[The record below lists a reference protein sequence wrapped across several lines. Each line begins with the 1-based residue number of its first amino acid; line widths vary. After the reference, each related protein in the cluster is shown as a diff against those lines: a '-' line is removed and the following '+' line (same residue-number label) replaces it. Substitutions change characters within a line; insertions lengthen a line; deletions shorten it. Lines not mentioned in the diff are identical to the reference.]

1 MIAAI
6 KSHFEKLPLAL
17 MIFFF
22 SKVAINFSLTS
33 AQPQRINLTCSL
45 PTFFLRGHKN
55 SKTEIVN
62 CIETESDQKL
72 GWFGFKNFYFAFVEQ
87 IPWGGSHQD
96 PFLSEVQEGKN

>member
-17 MIFFF
+17 MIFFS

-33 AQPQRINLTCSL
+33 AQPQRINLTFSL
-45 PTFFLRGHKN
+45 LTFFLCGHKN

-62 CIETESDQKL
+62 FFETESDQKL
-72 GWFGFKNFYFAFVEQ
+72 GWFGLKKF
-87 IPWGGSHQD
+87 H
-96 PFLSEVQEGKN
+96 

>member
-33 AQPQRINLTCSL
+33 AQPQRLNLTCSL
-45 PTFFLRGHKN
+45 LTFFFCGHKN
-55 SKTEIVN
+55 SKAEIVH

-72 GWFGFKNFYFAFVEQ
+72 IWFGFKKF
-87 IPWGGSHQD
+87 H
-96 PFLSEVQEGKN
+96 

>member
-45 PTFFLRGHKN
+45 LTFFSCGHKN
-55 SKTEIVN
+55 TKIEVAIVL
-62 CIETESDQKL
+62 KL
-72 GWFGFKNFYFAFVEQ
+72 KVVKSLDGLG
-87 IPWGGSHQD
+87 
-96 PFLSEVQEGKN
+96 

>member
-33 AQPQRINLTCSL
+33 AQPQRLNLTCSL
-45 PTFFLRGHKN
+45 LTFFFCGHKN
-55 SKTEIVN
+55 SKAETVN

-72 GWFGFKNFYFAFVEQ
+72 RWFGFKKF
-87 IPWGGSHQD
+87 H
-96 PFLSEVQEGKN
+96 